1 MKRIVILC
9 LVLALLIACV
19 PTPEQ
24 EYIVN
29 KGDSTI
35 EDKINAAPQTSG
47 IAEAESTNA
56 NASDGN
62 AVQRQL
68 FPERWDTDL
77 IPVADRFGIR
87 AQAEVETKADGLY
100 PVYSTRS
107 ASFDRNWILRT
118 LDTLLGKP
126 TGSQEVV
133 MTKADW
139 GKELQKYLDKVEE
152 HRQWEA
158 AGKPDWGD
166 RSEAGFSPE
175 EIEEETDWYMEQ
187 IRNAPDEA
195 TAASA
200 SDFAGENLGKP
211 KVYTMKSGE
220 QAYVWASSDM
230 IIVGKDCDAEPY
242 VWYRYDVD
250 FEESESKLWHDA
262 AIDRTEADKTL
273 ANALKKL
280 GLEDFTVRR
289 VSEANL
295 LAVVPSSFGDYVTS
309 GWTYSLT
316 RDFGGYPV
324 SEIYYKASGRLAYDS
339 GDEYVVN
346 EPIAEEELIVL
357 IDETGV
363 RYFSYAH
370 PKEVTG
376 LKNANVELLSFE
388 EVQDRIVKTLSVCYP
403 YADYLNQHKT
413 VNVSL
418 EVVRLLLTTYTVRQ
432 KDASGYYEMPCWI
445 VFFERRVEGPDVADD
460 DTEDSFQAKSFKYP
474 CLILNAIDGS
484 PISPKQGY

>member
-1 MKRIVILC
+1 MKRIFILC
-9 LVLALLIACV
+9 LSLALLIACV

-24 EYIVN
+24 EYVVN
-29 KGDSTI
+29 KGDSTV
-35 EDKINAAPQTSG
+35 EDKINAVPRTDDTTV
-47 IAEAESTNA
+47 AEEERTGAF
-56 NASDGN
+56 DGN
-62 AVQRQL
+62 AMQRQL
-68 FPERWDTDL
+68 FPERWDMDL

-87 AQAEVETKADGLY
+87 AKAEVETKADGLY

-107 ASFDRNWILRT
+107 TSFDRNWTLRT
-118 LDTLLGKP
+118 LDTLLDKP

-139 GKELQKYLDKVEE
+139 GKELQRYLDKVEE

-158 AGKPDWGD
+158 AGRPDWGD
-166 RSEAGFSPE
+166 RDETVLSPE
-175 EIEEETDWYMEQ
+175 EIEKNTDWYMEQ
-187 IRNAPDEA
+187 IQNAPDEA
-195 TAASA
+195 AVAAT
-200 SDFAGENLGKP
+200 SDSAGENLGKP
-211 KVYTMKSGE
+211 KVYTLKSGE
-220 QAYVWASSDM
+220 QAYVLANAGQ
-230 IIVGKDCDAEPY
+230 ITVGKDIDAEPY

-273 ANALKKL
+273 ASALKKL

-295 LAVVPSSFGDYVTS
+295 LAIVPSSFGDYVTS
-309 GWTYSLT
+309 GWAYSLT

-363 RYFSYAH
+363 RYFSFTN

-376 LKNANVELLSFE
+376 LKNANVELLPFE

-445 VFFERRVEGPDVADD
+445 VFFERRVKGPDVADD
-460 DTEDSFQAKSFKYP
+460 DTGDSSQVKSFKYP